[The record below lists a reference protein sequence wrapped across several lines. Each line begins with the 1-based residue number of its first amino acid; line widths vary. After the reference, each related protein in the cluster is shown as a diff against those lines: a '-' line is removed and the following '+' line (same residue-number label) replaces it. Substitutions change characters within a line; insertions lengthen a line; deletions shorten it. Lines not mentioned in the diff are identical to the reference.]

1 MRNQGDAGVYTRA
14 MSRDRVA
21 AAAVNNAAWC
31 DAVCRAHGRPG
42 EFRGAL
48 WLNRAEVP
56 RFYPNVVTLTPEGAP
71 RQLDL
76 LSRLDLPGRW
86 GVKDS
91 FATLDLAPL
100 GFTELFSAQWFYF
113 APEKPAPASSGGARW
128 VQVRDTA
135 ALVSWEVAWSGQ
147 PEGAL
152 PTVFRPSL
160 LDDAGT
166 TFLAAYHGDTLVAG
180 AIAYRARGVVSLSNM
195 FFRTAE
201 TGTLRA
207 ELLGQFL
214 AAFPGVPLVGYEHG
228 DELTAWCALGFEPLG
243 PLRIWLKT

>member
-1 MRNQGDAGVYTRA
+1 

-42 EFRGAL
+42 EFTGAL
-48 WLNRAEVP
+48 WLNRSEVP
-56 RFYPNVVTLTPEGAP
+56 RFYPNVVTLTPEGAA
-71 RQLDL
+71 RQLDV
-76 LSRLDLPGRW
+76 LSSLVLPGRW

-100 GFTELFSAQWFYF
+100 GFTELFSARWFHF
-113 APEKPAPASSGGARW
+113 APKRPVSTNPSGARW

-135 ALVSWEVAWSGQ
+135 ALASWEVAWSGQ

-152 PTVFRPSL
+152 PTVFRPGL
-160 LDDAGT
+160 LEDAGT

-180 AIAYRARGVVSLSNM
+180 AIAFRAEGVVSLSNT
-195 FFRTAE
+195 FFKPAE
-201 TGTLRA
+201 TGALRA
-207 ELLGQFL
+207 ELLGQLL
-214 AAFPGVPLVGYEHG
+214 AAFPGEPLVGYEYG
-228 DELTAWCALGFEPLG
+228 DELAAWGALGFEPLG
-243 PLRIWLKT
+243 PLRVWLKT